1 MSNENPTPP
10 APVDVKALMAKWEAQ
25 TQRAAELHPANKASL
40 FAALA
45 AAGVTR
51 VDVRFDGV
59 GDSGQ
64 IEEVQ
69 ALAGDDPVELPATT
83 VEIKRLHDRQEAP
96 EIVVEFVDDPD
107 PLTPMGLKGLGEPPI
122 VPTAA
127 AVANAVAAAT
137 GLRLR
142 EAPLTRRRFLEAR
155 SEVPA

>member
-25 TQRAAELHPANKASL
+25 PQRAAELHPANKASL

-51 VDVRFDGV
+51 VDVRFDGI

-83 VEIKRLHDRQEAP
+83 VEIKRLDDRQEAP
-96 EIVVEFVDDPD
+96 KIVVEP
-107 PLTPMGLKGLGEPPI
+107 
-122 VPTAA
+122 
-127 AVANAVAAAT
+127 
-137 GLRLR
+137 LR
-142 EAPLTRRRFLEAR
+142 EAIETLSYAFLEQTHAGWENNEGAYGDFTFDVAAGTITLDYNER
-155 SEVPA
+155 FESSENHTHEF

>member
-1 MSNENPTPP
+1 MVDPTTGSVVNANLEDYKLPT
-10 APVDVKALMAKWEAQ
+10 MA
-25 TQRAAELHPANKASL
+25 
-40 FAALA
+40 
-45 AAGVTR
+45 
-51 VDVRFDGV
+51 D
-59 GDSGQ
+59 
-64 IEEVQ
+64 
-69 ALAGDDPVELPATT
+69 
-83 VEIKRLHDRQEAP
+83 AP

-107 PLTPMGLKGLGEPPI
+107 PLTPMGVKGLGEPPI